1 MRDIEDKLKAKEA
14 ELRKMDEAKKEKE
27 RRIQLE
33 K

>member
-27 RRIQLE
+27 RRI
-33 K
+33 